1 MGFDASLI
9 VYCDDP
15 PLDLR
20 ARPASWRDAAR
31 RLVRDLYPRTRF
43 IEHGVVSLDGGAF
56 PDKDA
61 INLAVF
67 ANGAIVATRR
77 AMLFNPSKLEARFLA
92 AAGSRTVHLLAQ
104 RSVFDMVAYARW
116 EQGVLERSVSANPVG
131 RVWESVGTPEP
142 FEAPFWEG
150 GRRPAPDYPLPF
162 HPLELGEAALR
173 AVLGAWFEGR
183 PDPGLADPSTV
194 ELLALG
200 KAPR

>member
-31 RLVRDLYPRTRF
+31 RLVRDLYPRHPVHRARGRLARRRRLPGQGRDQPG
-43 IEHGVVSLDGGAF
+43 GVRKRGDRRNS
-56 PDKDA
+56 PRDA
-61 INLAVF
+61 VQPI
-67 ANGAIVATRR
+67 
-77 AMLFNPSKLEARFLA
+77 EARGAVPRGRRQPHRSSARA
-92 AAGSRTVHLLAQ
+92 AVGLRHGRLRALGPRRPRALGQ
-104 RSVFDMVAYARW
+104 RQPGR
-116 EQGVLERSVSANPVG
+116 